1 MGLISYL
8 VYQLFNLITLVML
21 ISVLLSWIPNL
32 NRLNPVVRS
41 INQFAEFFFA
51 PFRRIIPPIGMID
64 ISPIFAFLAIYIV
77 ENIIL
82 RILAI
87 LGL

>member
-1 MGLISYL
+1 
-8 VYQLFNLITLVML
+8 ML

-51 PFRRIIPPIGMID
+51 PFRRIIPPIGIID
-64 ISPIFAFLAIYIV
+64 ISPIFAFLAIYFV
-77 ENIIL
+77 ESILL
-82 RILAI
+82 RILDI